1 MWQKQ
6 IGETE
11 SRFITRRLRENLNK
25 QEISLRAERDHI
37 PFERTAT
44 QAVHQLV
51 EALKAGNME
60 VRRYE
65 ENFLHA
71 KAYIF
76 SPATDGEYSKSEAVI
91 AGSSNLTASG
101 LSSNLE
107 LNLGRYDTPTVTKA
121 KAWFDRLWDEATL
134 FDLAAFFDEI
144 FEPKT
149 PFEIFLR
156 VLWELYGDEIA
167 LDIEEDKGLPLT
179 SFQKHGV
186 VSFTAYPGYWRCDCR

>member
-11 SRFITRRLRENLNK
+11 SRFITRRLRENLKK

-37 PFERTAT
+37 PFERKAG

-76 SPATDGEYSKSEAVI
+76 SPATGDEYGKPEAVI

-101 LSSNLE
+101 LSLNLE
-107 LNLGRYDTPTVTKA
+107 LNLGRYDTPTVA
-121 KAWFDRLWDEATL
+121 KA
-134 FDLAAFFDEI
+134 
-144 FEPKT
+144 
-149 PFEIFLR
+149 
-156 VLWELYGDEIA
+156 
-167 LDIEEDKGLPLT
+167 IEK
-179 SFQKHGV
+179 
-186 VSFTAYPGYWRCDCR
+186 